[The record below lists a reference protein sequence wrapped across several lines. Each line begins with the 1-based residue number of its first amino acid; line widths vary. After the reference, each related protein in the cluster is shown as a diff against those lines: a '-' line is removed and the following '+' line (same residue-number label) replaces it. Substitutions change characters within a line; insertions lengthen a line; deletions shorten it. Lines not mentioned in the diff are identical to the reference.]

1 MTFKCGHKKRKHNLM
16 LFSVSSISSVSHL
29 LPIIQV
35 KAYVNKH
42 TDIIQ
47 VSDESNIEI
56 YITKGHFNAKR
67 SVKRADDQV

>member
-1 MTFKCGHKKRKHNLM
+1 MV
-16 LFSVSSISSVSHL
+16 FSVSSISSVSHL

-35 KAYVNKH
+35 KEYANKH

-47 VSDESNIEI
+47 VSDESNVRI

-67 SVKRADDQV
+67 SVQCADDPVQFR